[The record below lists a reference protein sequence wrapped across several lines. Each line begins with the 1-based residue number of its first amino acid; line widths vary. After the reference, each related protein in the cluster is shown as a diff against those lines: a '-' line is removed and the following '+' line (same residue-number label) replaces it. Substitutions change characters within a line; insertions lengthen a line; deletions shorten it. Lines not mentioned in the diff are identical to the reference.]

1 MKRDG
6 AGVIIGVR
14 LFALFICI
22 VLIFSVMKISTSIK
36 EYKSNDSL
44 PDIYGYL
51 DPASSNYITEMNY
64 ITYLKDYAS
73 YPSESFGKNVYTKV
87 DFLSAAKESYTR

>member
-44 PDIYGYL
+44 PDIL
-51 DPASSNYITEMNY
+51 
-64 ITYLKDYAS
+64 
-73 YPSESFGKNVYTKV
+73 
-87 DFLSAAKESYTR
+87 TRHHLII